1 MAAVRRSRQV
11 VTGAAADYAR
21 GMSGLI
27 PYLLF
32 PGNAAEAL
40 GHYRDVFGG
49 ELQLMDYASAGRH
62 DGPGDAV
69 AHGQLGGPVELAGA
83 DAGADDDAVQ
93 MSGMFLSLLGTAD
106 PGTLTRWYD
115 ELSGGG
121 RVIDPLQ
128 QRPWGD
134 VDGTL
139 VDRYGIRWLIGFHPE
154 D

>member
-1 MAAVRRSRQV
+1 
-11 VTGAAADYAR
+11 
-21 GMSGLI
+21 MSGLI

-49 ELQLMDYASAGRH
+49 DLQVMDYASAGRH
-62 DGPGDAV
+62 DGPRDAV
-69 AHGQLGGPVELAGA
+69 AHGQLSGPVELAAA

-106 PGTLTRWYD
+106 APTLTRWFD
-115 ELSGGG
+115 ELADGG
-121 RVIDPLQ
+121 RVIDALQ

-134 VDGTL
+134 FDGTL
-139 VDRYGIRWLIGFHPE
+139 SDRYGIRWLIGFHAE

>member
-1 MAAVRRSRQV
+1 
-11 VTGAAADYAR
+11 
-21 GMSGLI
+21 MSGLI

-40 GHYRDVFGG
+40 TFYRDVFGG
-49 ELQLMDYASAGRH
+49 ELQLMDYAAAGRH

-69 AHGQLGGPVELAGA
+69 AHGQLTGLVALAGA

-93 MSGMFLSLLGTAD
+93 MGGMFLSLLGTAD
-106 PGTLTRWYD
+106 ATTLTSWYD
-115 ELSGGG
+115 QLAVGG

-128 QRPWGD
+128 ERPWGD
-134 VDGTL
+134 FDGTL
-139 VDRYGIRWLIGFHPE
+139 SDRYGIRWLIGFHPE

>member
-1 MAAVRRSRQV
+1 
-11 VTGAAADYAR
+11 
-21 GMSGLI
+21 MSGLI

-40 GHYRDVFGG
+40 SSYQAVFGG
-49 ELQLMDYASAGRH
+49 ELQLLDYAAAGRH
-62 DGPGDAV
+62 DGPGDAI
-69 AHGQLGGPVELAGA
+69 AHGQVSGPVEIAGA

-93 MSGMFLSLLGTAD
+93 MAGMFLSLLGTAD
-106 PGTLTRWYD
+106 ATTLTSWFD
-115 ELSGGG
+115 QLAAGG

-128 QRPWGD
+128 ERPWGD
-134 VDGTL
+134 FDGTL

>member
-1 MAAVRRSRQV
+1 
-11 VTGAAADYAR
+11 
-21 GMSGLI
+21 MSGLI

-40 GHYRDVFGG
+40 GSYQAVFGG
-49 ELQLMDYASAGRH
+49 ELQLLDYAAAGRH
-62 DGPGDAV
+62 DGPGDAI
-69 AHGQLGGPVELAGA
+69 AHGQLAGPVEIAGA

-93 MSGMFLSLLGTAD
+93 MAGMFLSLLGTAD
-106 PGTLTRWYD
+106 ATTLTSWFD
-115 ELSGGG
+115 QLAAGG

-128 QRPWGD
+128 ERPWGD
-134 VDGTL
+134 FDGTV